1 MKKILVLV
9 AVVAAMSLVGC
20 KERTETAPEVEVVD
34 STVVDTAKVVKPTQE
49 EIDSMKIDIKEGHS
63 KIK

>member
-1 MKKILVLV
+1 MKKVLV
-9 AVVAAMSLVGC
+9 AVITTIGLVGC
-20 KERTETAPEVEVVD
+20 KERTETAPETEVVD
-34 STVVDTAKVVKPTQE
+34 STVVDTSAVVKPTQE